1 MKVAKN
7 KYLTDCVPFLLGFCI
22 LVYVSSSL
30 FFGCA
35 AKTHQGKVSPDV
47 IQGNQH
53 LPDANSVSVDVE
65 GLSISNQ
72 ACSAIGN
79 EVIFTVSMHNAPNPA
94 SALGFEVIYDEN
106 VLEYKSFAKGDLS
119 QKFDMFDLSHTGTN
133 TLRAGGVIAQGEIAK
148 GQGGTLVELTFT
160 IKQCIPASL
169 KLDNLTDD
177 LKGWPVHPGQLIV
190 DEKGNGSAKGV
201 EDSKSGSKER
211 EKTSASENLEKQ
223 SENSKTND
231 PRNLHISSSETITK
245 NEGGSNSPDST
256 GMDNSKQNSEQANQT
271 NTSTLVFS
279 PKKFSE
285 DTSLASRT
293 EESKSAPALGNS
305 ISGHYT
311 ATLAN
316 TNPATGQSDA
326 KNVINLTNIGTDQSD
341 PKTRKSPDP
350 LPGQPTIT
358 PTPKS
363 DSPEKTPEQAQGGSL
378 TIADQ
383 SCSGASEDVTFSIS
397 AGDVS
402 NKVAALGL
410 EVKYDENILDYTGFT
425 RGNLTQGF
433 SMFDVVRQQP
443 GTLRI
448 GGIDIA
454 ATNIVQG
461 ATGTIASLTFKTKKC
476 ETTRLSL
483 TNLHDDLKGWS
494 SQSGQLQGGSA
505 EQGAGLK

>member
-1 MKVAKN
+1 MKVTKN
-7 KYLTDCVPFLLGFCI
+7 KYLTDCVPFLLGFCM

-47 IQGNQH
+47 VQGNQH
-53 LPDANSVSVDVE
+53 LPDANSVDVE
-65 GLSISNQ
+65 GLIISNQ

-79 EVIFTVSMHNAPNPA
+79 EVTFTVSMHNAPNPA

-160 IKQCIPASL
+160 IKQCVPASL

-190 DEKGNGSAKGV
+190 EKGDGSAKGA
-201 EDSKSGSKER
+201 EDSESGSKER

-231 PRNLHISSSETITK
+231 PRKLDISSSETVTK
-245 NEGGSNSPDST
+245 NEGGSNSPDSP
-256 GMDNSKQNSEQANQT
+256 GMDNSKQNSEQANQA

-285 DTSLASRT
+285 DTSLSSRT
-293 EESKSAPALGNS
+293 EASKSAPASGNS

-316 TNPATGQSDA
+316 TNPGTGQSDA

-341 PKTRKSPDP
+341 PKTRKTPDP
-350 LPGQPTIT
+350 LPEQPTIT
-358 PTPKS
+358 PPS
-363 DSPEKTPEQAQGGSL
+363 SNSNSSEQTPEQAQGGSL
-378 TIADQ
+378 TIANQ
-383 SCSGASEDVTFSIS
+383 SCSGTGEDVTFSIS
-397 AGDVS
+397 AGNVS

-476 ETTRLSL
+476 ETTRVSL

-494 SQSGQLQGGSA
+494 SQSGQLQGSSA